1 MRPARTSDSDEARHD
16 VRTGSILII
25 DRAQSVQARLSRLLE
40 AEGYRVECASTGADA
55 LALLHA
61 SEFDVVVAEL
71 HLQDIH
77 SRGVLAEARR
87 RWPQC
92 VVVILIA
99 HSSTTDAIRE
109 MNEHAAYDY
118 LFKPCDSGDVLAK
131 VARGLERN
139 RFTREVELYTRQL
152 TVSIETARELYS
164 TLDARLFEALAAL
177 DDRDRRAIRF
187 CEELK
192 TPLLAISSLAELL
205 QGRLV
210 HALEQPDHGLGLAA
224 VAGDLIAHVSEIQ
237 CEANQMTR
245 AVSSTLDLAHRSL
258 PQAERMGLNVGE
270 LADTEMSQLASK

>member
-1 MRPARTSDSDEARHD
+1 
-16 VRTGSILII
+16 VRTPRILVI
-25 DRAQSVQARLSRLLE
+25 DRAKSVQAHLSALLE
-40 AEGYRVECASTGADA
+40 AEGYRVDCASTGADA
-55 LALLHA
+55 LALLQA

-92 VVVILIA
+92 VVVILISP
-99 HSSTTDAIRE
+99 SSITYAIRE
-109 MNEHAAYDY
+109 LTAHAAYDY

-131 VARGLERN
+131 VARGLERS
-139 RFTREVELYTRQL
+139 RLTREVELYTRQL

-164 TLDARLFEALAAL
+164 TLDARLFETLAAL

-192 TPLLAISSLAELL
+192 TALLAISNLGELV

-210 HALEQPDHGLGLAA
+210 HAREEADHGLGLA
-224 VAGDLIAHVSEIQ
+224 GELIAYMSEIQ
-237 CEANQMTR
+237 SRVNQMTR

-258 PQAERMGLNVGE
+258 PQAEKLGLNAGE
-270 LADTEMSQLASK
+270 LAGTEMSQLASK

>member
-1 MRPARTSDSDEARHD
+1 
-16 VRTGSILII
+16 VRTGSILVV
-25 DRAQSVQARLSRLLE
+25 DRAESVRARLSGLLE
-40 AEGYRVECASTGADA
+40 AEGYRVESASTGADA
-55 LALLHA
+55 LALLQA

-71 HLQDIH
+71 QLQDIH

-87 RWPQC
+87 RSQQC

-99 HSSTTDAIRE
+99 HSSITDAIRE

-139 RFTREVELYTRQL
+139 RLAREVELYTRQL

-192 TPLLAISSLAELL
+192 SPLLAISSIAELL

-210 HALEQPDHGLGLAA
+210 HALEELDHGLGLAGL
-224 VAGDLIAHVSEIQ
+224 AGDLIASASEIQ
-237 CEANQMTR
+237 SEATR
-245 AVSSTLDLAHRSL
+245 VTHAVSAMLDLAHRSL
-258 PQAERMGLNVGE
+258 PQAERMGLNTGE
-270 LADTEMSQLASK
+270 LSETEMSQVASK